1 MCLSLTLWSLTQ
13 SRKSVPAGEAQQA
26 CQACQALLLKE
37 ELRPTLREVYRS
49 CRTPSNKKHVPGPN
63 PPGPSDGSCKMNSS
77 SLHISSP
84 LAAWFWVLPTPV
96 VLWTSYGFGGS
107 PLPVPQ
113 VQAIETLR
121 GPWVEVFL
129 CIFPV
134 YSHEVVWQ
142 TCCKHVP
149 KLGLDIL
156 KLQCRARRHLLNEKD
171 KKDMTIK
178 HAQDGTCA
186 WCQNVSRSSSPE
198 QLGYFLPHT
207 SHTVIVVHTI
217 N

>member
-37 ELRPTLREVYRS
+37 ELRPTLREVYRF

-63 PPGPSDGSCKMNSS
+63 PPGPSDRSCKLSSS

-121 GPWVEVFL
+121 GPWLKYFHVFSL
-129 CIFPV
+129 CTLTRF
-134 YSHEVVWQ
+134 
-142 TCCKHVP
+142 CDKHVANMC
-149 KLGLDIL
+149 
-156 KLQCRARRHLLNEKD
+156 QNLNWTFWSCSAEHAVTFSMRKTR
-171 KKDMTIK
+171 KTVTIK
-178 HAQDGTCA
+178 NAQDGTCA

-198 QLGYFLPHT
+198 QLG
-207 SHTVIVVHTI
+207 
-217 N
+217 

>member
-49 CRTPSNKKHVPGPN
+49 CRTPSNNQPVPRPN
-63 PPGPSDGSCKMNSS
+63 PPRPSDRSCKLSSS

-121 GPWVEVFL
+121 GPWVEVFS
-129 CIFPV
+129 CIYFPCV
-134 YSHEVVWQ
+134 LSRGSVTNMLQ
-142 TCCKHVP
+142 TCAKIWIGHFEVAVP
-149 KLGLDIL
+149 S
-156 KLQCRARRHLLNEKD
+156 
-171 KKDMTIK
+171 M
-178 HAQDGTCA
+178 
-186 WCQNVSRSSSPE
+186 RSPSQWE
-198 QLGYFLPHT
+198 R
-207 SHTVIVVHTI
+207 
-217 N
+217 